1 MKFYSDF
8 PARRARQITV
18 DVLAIA
24 AIAAWV
30 WLGSFVYQLII
41 DLRDFGVQMEEAG
54 AGFRQTM
61 TDLSTDLGNV
71 PLIGTGIRAP
81 FDGASDAGA
90 SLESAGQA
98 QQVAVENMA
107 TGLGIGIAALPV
119 LMILVIWLI
128 PRVRFARRAGTTRS
142 MVQAGANVDLL
153 ALRALAT
160 QKIARLSAVD
170 ADPMAA
176 WRRGDAT
183 VVKALAALE
192 LKSSG
197 VRID

>member
-8 PARRARQITV
+8 RARRVRQITW
-18 DVLAIA
+18 DVLALL

-30 WLGSFVYQLII
+30 WLGTFVYRLIM
-41 DLRDFGVQMEEAG
+41 DLSDFGIQMEEAG

-81 FDGASDAGA
+81 FDGASDAGSA
-90 SLESAGQA
+90 LESAGQA
-98 QQVAVENMA
+98 QQVAVQNLA
-107 TGLGIGIAALPV
+107 TGLGLGIAVLPI
-119 LMILVIWLI
+119 LMILIVWLI
-128 PRVRFARRAGTTRS
+128 PRVRFARRAGTAKS
-142 MVQAGANVDLL
+142 MVKAGANVDLL

-160 QKIARLSAVD
+160 QKIGTLAQIDS
-170 ADPMAA
+170 DPMAA

-183 VVKALAALE
+183 VVKALAQLE
-192 LKSSG
+192 LRSSG

>member
-8 PARRARQITV
+8 SARRARQITV
-18 DVLAIA
+18 DVLALV

-30 WLGSFVYQLII
+30 WLGSFVYRLVI

-98 QQVAVENMA
+98 QQVAVENLA
-107 TGLGIGIAALPV
+107 AGLGIGIAALPV
-119 LMILVIWLI
+119 LMILIIWLI
-128 PRVRFARRAGTTRS
+128 PRLRFARRAGTTKTL
-142 MVQAGANVDLL
+142 VKAGANVDLL
-153 ALRALAT
+153 ALRALTT
-160 QKIARLSAVD
+160 QKITRLATVD
-170 ADPMAA
+170 EDPMAA
-176 WRRGDAT
+176 WRRGDAK
-183 VVKALAALE
+183 VVRALAALE